1 MSLRT
6 ECQEADQPKMQRP
19 RVHVAR
25 PLALPS
31 DSSTT
36 IYTDSDE
43 YLFEP
48 LRSVDILNEEAT
60 NDSPDPASSQG
71 ENQGE
76 NLPPAHQLYLHDS

>member
-1 MSLRT
+1 MDALKEQRMSLRT

-60 NDSPDPASSQG
+60 NDSPVQPVQ
-71 ENQGE
+71 
-76 NLPPAHQLYLHDS
+76 PPQHPQTSEH